1 MRIMS
6 LGAGVLVAGLST
18 FGPTVMTA
26 NAAVI
31 VTVQEVG
38 QNVIFESTG
47 SLDITGLTPID
58 PSNTLGFVRGTEGF
72 VFGERSVDTVVDVYL
87 ATSVP
92 TAFGGTEFTGPDS
105 FVATSPPDSAFG
117 ALIGPPTIRLPLGYT
132 SGTPLI
138 FEMAFFDQ
146 SLATLELF
154 PGTYVWTL
162 ENDDTVTLQISDPVE
177 VTAPGSLALVLA
189 GFAGLALVRRRGV
202 TAGYGDGLLTP
213 K

>member
-1 MRIMS
+1 MRLIR
-6 LGAGVLVAGLST
+6 LSAAAFAVGIAT
-18 FGPTVMTA
+18 FGPPVMTA

-38 QNVIFESTG
+38 QNVVFESTG
-47 SLDITGLTPID
+47 SLDVTGLTPID
-58 PSNTLGFVRGTEGF
+58 QSNTIGFVRGTEGF
-72 VFGERSVDTVVDVYL
+72 VFGVVSNIEVDAYA

-92 TAFGGTEFTGPDS
+92 TAFGGTESTNPDT

-138 FEMAFFDQ
+138 FEMVFFDQ
-146 SLATLELF
+146 SLMTMELT

-162 ENDDTVTLQISDPVE
+162 ANDDTVTLQIDDPFE
-177 VTAPGSLALVLA
+177 VTAPPTLPVLGA
-189 GFAGLALVRRRGV
+189 AIVGLGLIRRRRRQ
-202 TAGYGDGLLTP
+202 ALAR
-213 K
+213 